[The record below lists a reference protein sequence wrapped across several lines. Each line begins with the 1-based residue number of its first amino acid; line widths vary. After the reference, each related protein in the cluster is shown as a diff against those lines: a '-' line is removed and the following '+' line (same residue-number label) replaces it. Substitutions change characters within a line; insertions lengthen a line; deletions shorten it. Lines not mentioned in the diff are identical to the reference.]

1 MGDWLNNTLIIVGLI
16 EIISFL
22 KKSIKKDTTSFVCN
36 SYKTAASESFKE
48 EVFSFKI
55 WGADS
60 WKQLVNVVLSS
71 MLLKEK
77 NLLLAGPGKRM

>member
-1 MGDWLNNTLIIVGLI
+1 MI

-36 SYKTAASESFKE
+36 SYKTATSESFKE

-55 WGADS
+55 WGVDS

-71 MLLKEK
+71 MLLKEI
-77 NLLLAGPGKRM
+77 NLLLTGPGKRM